1 MSSNDEIE
9 QKIARLCSYVCNGKT
24 YNYEQRLYLAT
35 KHGLYDAAIIYA
47 WNIFMLFVYEKV
59 WQLREVEKEAGTPNK
74 TDKVFLDAL
83 NSNKPIDYFDGHLC
97 SLGKIQTECK
107 QGEDF
112 IVGKL
117 KDIYKNV
124 DQQYFKKAQ
133 GVLLKRNEKAHLNSF
148 NANAEKED
156 EKNEFRQVL
165 SELIQV
171 CSAIQVEHNGFVTRI
186 FELLEKKSEWHIS
199 DEDMR
204 QINAVFSASGN
215 TVHKF
220 KYVHVANLIVKQEFS
235 PETVKDIKDRAIQYF
250 LESKAFRISEENAQL
265 LINPL
270 TSIMNQDDIRK
281 ILTESFNNGSYGHN
295 QILQASSIEDIFI
308 ELHSLSQNNFPEL
321 EQDWSVFITKIK
333 AQGYQNNFKNLILE
347 IESPSTIEDIVQ

>member
-1 MSSNDEIE
+1 MSNNEEIE

-35 KHGLYDAAIIYA
+35 KHGLHDAAIIYA

-133 GVLLKRNEKAHLNSF
+133 GVLQKRNEKAHINSLGT
-148 NANAEKED
+148 EKED
-156 EKNEFRQVL
+156 LEQVL
-165 SELIQV
+165 RELIQV
-171 CSAIQVEHNGFVTRI
+171 CSAIQTEHNGFVTKI

-250 LESKAFRISEENAQL
+250 LESKGFRTSEENAQL

-270 TSIMNQDDIRK
+270 TAILNQDDIRK
-281 ILTESFNNGSYGHN
+281 ILTGSFNNDSHGYN
-295 QILQASSIEDIFI
+295 QILQASGIEDIFI

-321 EQDWSVFITKIK
+321 KKDWDDFVKK
-333 AQGYQNNFKNLILE
+333 LEEQGYQKNFLNLIKE
-347 IESPSTIEDIVQ
+347 INNPSGDIITE

>member
-1 MSSNDEIE
+1 MSEIVDIE
-9 QKIARLCSYVCNGKT
+9 QKIKRLCTYVCNGKT
-24 YNYEQRLYLAT
+24 YGYEQRLYLAT

-47 WNIFMLFVYEKV
+47 WNIFMLFVYEKI

-133 GVLLKRNEKAHLNSF
+133 GVLQKRNEKAHINSLGT
-148 NANAEKED
+148 EKED
-156 EKNEFRQVL
+156 LDQVL
-165 SELIQV
+165 RELIQI
-171 CSAIQVEHNGFVTRI
+171 CSAIQFEHNTFVTKI
-186 FELLEKKSEWHIS
+186 FELLEKKAEWHIS

-204 QINAVFSASGN
+204 QINAMFSSSGN

-235 PETVKDIKDRAIQYF
+235 AETVKDIKDRAIQYF
-250 LESKAFRISEENAQL
+250 LESKGFRTSEENAQL

-270 TSIMNQDDIRK
+270 TAILNQDDIRK
-281 ILTESFNNGSYGHN
+281 ILTGSFDNDSHGYN
-295 QILQASSIEDIFI
+295 QILQASGIEDIFI

-321 EQDWSVFITKIK
+321 EQDWIDFVSKIK
-333 AQGYQNNFKNLILE
+333 AQGYQDNFKNLIIE
-347 IESPSTIEDIVQ
+347 IESPSISEEVTE

>member
-1 MSSNDEIE
+1 MSNNDEIE

-59 WQLREVEKEAGTPNK
+59 WQLREMEKELGAPYK
-74 TDKVFLDAL
+74 TDKIFKDVLASREAD
-83 NSNKPIDYFDGHLC
+83 NYFDG
-97 SLGKIQTECK
+97 SLFSLNKLQTEHGK
-107 QGEDF
+107 GEDA
-112 IVGKL
+112 IIGRL
-117 KDIYKNV
+117 KEVYRNV
-124 DQQYFKKAQ
+124 DQQWFKKAQ
-133 GVLLKRNEKAHLNSF
+133 NVLGRRNEKAHVNSLGT
-148 NANAEKED
+148 EKED
-156 EKNEFRQVL
+156 LEQVL
-165 SELIQV
+165 RELTQI
-171 CSAIQVEHNGFVTRI
+171 CSAVQTEHNGFVAKI
-186 FELLEKKSEWHIS
+186 FELLEKKNEWYIS

-204 QINAVFSASGN
+204 QINAAFSASGN

-250 LESKAFRISEENAQL
+250 LESKGFRTSEENAQL

-270 TSIMNQDDIRK
+270 TAILNQDDIRK
-281 ILTESFNNGSYGHN
+281 ILTGSFENDSSGYN
-295 QILQASSIEDIFI
+295 QILLASNIEDIFI

-321 EQDWSVFITKIK
+321 EQDWVEFVNKIK
-333 AQGYQNNFKNLILE
+333 EQGYQDNFKNLILE
-347 IESPSTIEDIVQ
+347 IESPSVVENTTE

>member
-1 MSSNDEIE
+1 MSNNDEIE

-35 KHGLYDAAIIYA
+35 KHSLYDAAIIYA
-47 WNIFMLFVYEKV
+47 WNIFMLFVYEKI

-133 GVLLKRNEKAHLNSF
+133 GVLQKRNEKAHINSLGT
-148 NANAEKED
+148 EKED
-156 EKNEFRQVL
+156 LEQVL
-165 SELIQV
+165 RELIQV
-171 CSAIQVEHNGFVTRI
+171 CSAIQTEHNGFVTKI

-204 QINAVFSASGN
+204 QINAMFSSSGN

-235 PETVKDIKDRAIQYF
+235 AETVKDIKDRAIQYF
-250 LESKAFRISEENAQL
+250 LESKGFRTSEENAQL

-270 TSIMNQDDIRK
+270 TTILNQDDIRK
-281 ILTESFNNGSYGHN
+281 ILTGSFDNDSHGYN
-295 QILQASSIEDIFI
+295 QILQASGIEDIFI
-308 ELHSLSQNNFPEL
+308 ELHSLSQNNFPDL
-321 EQDWSVFITKIK
+321 EQDWTEFVSKIK
-333 AQGYQNNFKNLILE
+333 AQGYQDNFKNLILE
-347 IESPSTIEDIVQ
+347 IESPSVVENTTE

>member
-1 MSSNDEIE
+1 MSNNDEIE

-133 GVLLKRNEKAHLNSF
+133 GVLQKRNEKAHINSLGT
-148 NANAEKED
+148 EKED
-156 EKNEFRQVL
+156 LEQVL
-165 SELIQV
+165 RELIQV
-171 CSAIQVEHNGFVTRI
+171 CSAIQTEHNGFVTKI

-250 LESKAFRISEENAQL
+250 LESKGFRTSEENTQL

-270 TSIMNQDDIRK
+270 TAILNQDDIRK
-281 ILTESFNNGSYGHN
+281 ILTGSFDNDSHGYN
-295 QILQASSIEDIFI
+295 QILQASGIEDIFI

-321 EQDWSVFITKIK
+321 EQDWVEFVIKIK
-333 AQGYQNNFKNLILE
+333 AQGYQDNFKNLILE
-347 IESPSTIEDIVQ
+347 IESPSVVENTTE

>member
-1 MSSNDEIE
+1 MSNNDEIE

-24 YNYEQRLYLAT
+24 YNYEQRLYQAT

-47 WNIFMLFVYEKV
+47 WNIFMLFVCEKV
-59 WQLREVEKEAGTPNK
+59 WQLREVEKEAGTSNK

-133 GVLLKRNEKAHLNSF
+133 GVLLKRNEKAHVNSF
-148 NANAEKED
+148 NANFEKEE
-156 EKNEFRQVL
+156 EKSEFRQVL

-171 CSAIQVEHNGFVTRI
+171 CSAIQTEHNGFVTKI

-204 QINAVFSASGN
+204 QINAVFSSSGN
-215 TVHKF
+215 TVRKF

-235 PETVKDIKDRAIQYF
+235 SETVKDIKDRAIQYF
-250 LESKAFRISEENAQL
+250 LESKGFRTSEENAQL

-270 TSIMNQDDIRK
+270 TAILNQDDIRK
-281 ILTESFNNGSYGHN
+281 ILTGSFDNDSHGYN
-295 QILQASSIEDIFI
+295 QILQAANIEDIFI
-308 ELHSLSQNNFPEL
+308 ELYTLSQNNFPEL
-321 EQDWSVFITKIK
+321 KKDWDDFVKK
-333 AQGYQNNFKNLILE
+333 LEEQGYQKNFLNLIKE
-347 IESPSTIEDIVQ
+347 INNPSGDITTE

>member
-1 MSSNDEIE
+1 MSEIVDIE
-9 QKIARLCSYVCNGKT
+9 QKIKRLCTYVCNGKT
-24 YNYEQRLYLAT
+24 YGYEQRLYLAT

-83 NSNKPIDYFDGHLC
+83 TLNKPSDYFDGHLC
-97 SLGKIQTECK
+97 SLGKLQTECK
-107 QGEDF
+107 QGEDA
-112 IVGKL
+112 IVGIL
-117 KDIYKNV
+117 KNVYKNV

-133 GVLLKRNEKAHLNSF
+133 GVLQKRNEKAHINSLGT
-148 NANAEKED
+148 EKED
-156 EKNEFRQVL
+156 LEQVL
-165 SELIQV
+165 RELIQI
-171 CSAIQVEHNGFVTRI
+171 CSAIQVEHNTFVTKI
-186 FELLEKKSEWHIS
+186 FELLEKKAEWHIS

-204 QINAVFSASGN
+204 QINAMFSSSGN

-235 PETVKDIKDRAIQYF
+235 AETVKDIKDRAIQYF
-250 LESKAFRISEENAQL
+250 LESKGFRTSEENAQL

-270 TSIMNQDDIRK
+270 TAILNQDDVRK
-281 ILTESFNNGSYGHN
+281 ILTESFDNDSHGYN
-295 QILQASSIEDIFI
+295 QILQASGIEDIFI

-321 EQDWSVFITKIK
+321 EQDWIDFVSKIK
-333 AQGYQNNFKNLILE
+333 DQGYQDNFKNLIIE
-347 IESPSTIEDIVQ
+347 IESPSISEEVTE

>member
-1 MSSNDEIE
+1 MSNNDEIE

-133 GVLLKRNEKAHLNSF
+133 GVLQKRNEKAHINSLGT
-148 NANAEKED
+148 ERED
-156 EKNEFRQVL
+156 LEQVL
-165 SELIQV
+165 RELIQV
-171 CSAIQVEHNGFVTRI
+171 CLAIQVEHNGFVTKI

-204 QINAVFSASGN
+204 QINTIFSASEN
-215 TVHKF
+215 IIHKF

-235 PETVKDIKDRAIQYF
+235 PETVKDIKNRAIQYF
-250 LESKAFRISEENAQL
+250 LESKAFRASEDSAQS
-265 LINPL
+265 LIKPL
-270 TSIMNQDDIRK
+270 TAMLNQDDIRK
-281 ILTESFNNGSYGHN
+281 ILTGSLENNSHGYN

-308 ELHSLSQNNFPEL
+308 ELHTLSENNFPEL
-321 EQDWSVFITKIK
+321 KQDWDEFINKIK
-333 AQGYQNNFKNLILE
+333 IQGYRDNFENLIRKF
-347 IESPSTIEDIVQ
+347 ESPSAVEVIIE

>member
-1 MSSNDEIE
+1 MSNNEEIE

-35 KHGLYDAAIIYA
+35 KHGLYDAAIIYV

-59 WQLREVEKEAGTPNK
+59 WQLREVEKEASIPNK

-97 SLGKIQTECK
+97 SLNKIQTECK

-133 GVLLKRNEKAHLNSF
+133 GVLQKRNEKAHINSLGT
-148 NANAEKED
+148 EKED
-156 EKNEFRQVL
+156 LEQVL
-165 SELIQV
+165 RELIQV
-171 CSAIQVEHNGFVTRI
+171 CSAIQVEHNGFVTKI

-250 LESKAFRISEENAQL
+250 LESKGFRTSEENAQL

-270 TSIMNQDDIRK
+270 TAILNQDDIRK
-281 ILTESFNNGSYGHN
+281 ILTGSFENDSHGYN
-295 QILQASSIEDIFI
+295 QILQAANIEDIFL
-308 ELHSLSQNNFPEL
+308 ELYSLTQNNFPEL
-321 EQDWSVFITKIK
+321 EENWIQFIERVEFE
-333 AQGYQNNFKNLILE
+333 GYQNNFAKLIYEVNNTL
-347 IESPSTIEDIVQ
+347 DGDL

>member
-1 MSSNDEIE
+1 MSNNDEIE

-24 YNYEQRLYLAT
+24 YNYEQRLYIAT

-83 NSNKPIDYFDGHLC
+83 NSNKPVDYFDGHLC

-133 GVLLKRNEKAHLNSF
+133 GVLQKRNEKAHINSLGT
-148 NANAEKED
+148 EKED
-156 EKNEFRQVL
+156 LEQVL
-165 SELIQV
+165 RELIQV
-171 CSAIQVEHNGFVTRI
+171 CSAIQTEHNGFVTKI

-250 LESKAFRISEENAQL
+250 LESKGFRTSEENAQL

-270 TSIMNQDDIRK
+270 TAILNQDDIRK
-281 ILTESFNNGSYGHN
+281 ILTGSFENDSHGYN

-321 EQDWSVFITKIK
+321 EQDWVEFVNKIK
-333 AQGYQNNFKNLILE
+333 EQGYQDNFKNLILE
-347 IESPSTIEDIVQ
+347 IESPSVVESTTE

>member
-1 MSSNDEIE
+1 MSNNDEIE

-133 GVLLKRNEKAHLNSF
+133 GVLQKRNEKAHINSLGT
-148 NANAEKED
+148 EKED
-156 EKNEFRQVL
+156 LEQVL
-165 SELIQV
+165 RELIQV
-171 CSAIQVEHNGFVTRI
+171 CSAIQAEHNGFVTKI

-204 QINAVFSASGN
+204 QINAVFSASGD

-250 LESKAFRISEENAQL
+250 LESKGFRTSEENAQL

-270 TSIMNQDDIRK
+270 TAILNQDDIRK
-281 ILTESFNNGSYGHN
+281 ILTGSFENDSHGYN
-295 QILQASSIEDIFI
+295 QILQASNIEDIFI

-321 EQDWSVFITKIK
+321 EQDWIEFVNKIK
-333 AQGYQNNFKNLILE
+333 EQGYQDNFKNLILE
-347 IESPSTIEDIVQ
+347 IESPSVVENTTE

>member
-1 MSSNDEIE
+1 MSNNEEIE

-59 WQLREVEKEAGTPNK
+59 WQLREIEKEAGIPNK

-83 NSNKPIDYFDGHLC
+83 NSNKPTDYFDGHLC

-133 GVLLKRNEKAHLNSF
+133 GVLQKRNEKAHINSLGT
-148 NANAEKED
+148 EKED
-156 EKNEFRQVL
+156 LEQVL
-165 SELIQV
+165 RELIQV
-171 CSAIQVEHNGFVTRI
+171 CSAIQVEHNTFVTKI
-186 FELLEKKSEWHIS
+186 FELLEKKAEWHIS

-204 QINAVFSASGN
+204 QINTMFSSSGN

-235 PETVKDIKDRAIQYF
+235 AETVKDIKNRAIQYF
-250 LESKAFRISEENAQL
+250 LESKGFRTSEENARL

-270 TSIMNQDDIRK
+270 TTILNQDDIRK
-281 ILTESFNNGSYGHN
+281 ILIGSFDNDSHGYN
-295 QILQASSIEDIFI
+295 QILQAANIEDTFI

-321 EQDWSVFITKIK
+321 EQDWIDFVSKVKD
-333 AQGYQNNFKNLILE
+333 QGYQDNFKNLIIE
-347 IESPSTIEDIVQ
+347 IESPSVVENTIE

>member
-1 MSSNDEIE
+1 MSNNEEIE

-47 WNIFMLFVYEKV
+47 WNIFILFVYEKV

-74 TDKVFLDAL
+74 TDKIFLDAL
-83 NSNKPIDYFDGHLC
+83 TKDKPSDYFDGHLC
-97 SLGKIQTECK
+97 SLNKLQTECK
-107 QGEDF
+107 QGEDA
-112 IVGKL
+112 IVGIL
-117 KDIYKNV
+117 KNVYKNV

-133 GVLLKRNEKAHLNSF
+133 GVLQKRNEKAHVNSLGT
-148 NANAEKED
+148 EKED
-156 EKNEFRQVL
+156 LEQVL
-165 SELIQV
+165 RELIQV

-215 TVHKF
+215 TVNKF

-250 LESKAFRISEENAQL
+250 LESKGFRTSEENAQL

-270 TSIMNQDDIRK
+270 TAILNQDDIRK
-281 ILTESFNNGSYGHN
+281 ILTGSFDNDSHGYN
-295 QILQASSIEDIFI
+295 QILQASGIEDIFI
-308 ELHSLSQNNFPEL
+308 ELHSLSQNNFPGL
-321 EQDWSVFITKIK
+321 EQDWVEFVIKIK
-333 AQGYQNNFKNLILE
+333 AQGYQDNFKNLILE
-347 IESPSTIEDIVQ
+347 IESPSVVEDTTE